1 MRRDGEA
8 DRRWLEGGARDP
20 RLGAHYC
27 CLDVFKA
34 TALGNALL
42 QGIALGRFDDLAE
55 GRRWLRSGAADP
67 TSP

>member
-1 MRRDGEA
+1 M
-8 DRRWLEGGARDP
+8 LERIAQHAGVPVVPGATE
-20 RLGAHYC
+20 
-27 CLDVFKA
+27 A